1 MLKKKIM
8 SSSKPS
14 PKTLDLLLKYEVGG
28 GKSYYEKYLS
38 KFTWPG
44 GASGPTIA
52 IGVDCAYYSELE
64 LTKIFSFLAK
74 DEIKR
79 IQEASGKTGDRGKEY
94 AKKLRSAGIV
104 VNWEQAMDIFTNLT
118 WPKFTKLAEKTFPG
132 LSELHP
138 DAYGAIISLV
148 FNRGTSLKG
157 DSRKEMVNIKNL
169 ITKKDY
175 KKIAKE
181 FRNMKR
187 IWVGKSLDG
196 LLERREAEAKLVEQC
211 V

>member
-1 MLKKKIM
+1 MN
-8 SSSKPS
+8 SSKPS
-14 PKTLDLLLKYEVGG
+14 HKTLDLLLQYEVGG

-64 LTKIFSFLAK
+64 LAEIFSFLTK
-74 DEIKR
+74 DQIKQ
-79 IQEASGKTGDRGKEY
+79 IQGASGKSGEKGKEY
-94 AKKLRSAGIV
+94 TKSLRAAGII
-104 VNWEQAMDIFTNLT
+104 VNWDKALDIFQKLT

-132 LSELHP
+132 LADLHP

-169 ITKKDY
+169 IPKKDY

-196 LLERREAEAKLVEQC
+196 LLERREAEAKLIESIV
-211 V
+211 

>member
-1 MLKKKIM
+1 MN
-8 SSSKPS
+8 SSKPS
-14 PKTLDLLLKYEVGG
+14 PKTLDLLLEYEVGG

-52 IGVDCAYYSELE
+52 IGVDCAYYSESE
-64 LTKIFSFLAK
+64 LAEIFSFLAK
-74 DEIKR
+74 DEIK
-79 IQEASGKTGDRGKEY
+79 QVQAASGKSGERGKEY
-94 AKKLRSAGIV
+94 TKNLRAAGII
-104 VNWEQAMDIFTNLT
+104 VNWDRALDIFQKLT

-132 LSELHP
+132 LADLHP
-138 DAYGAIISLV
+138 DAYGVIISLV

-169 ITKKDY
+169 IPKKDY

-187 IWVGKSLDG
+187 IWVGKNLDG
-196 LLERREAEAKLVEQC
+196 LLERREAEAVLIEQC

>member
-1 MLKKKIM
+1 MN
-8 SSSKPS
+8 SNKPS
-14 PKTLDLLLKYEVGG
+14 SKTLDLLLQYEVGG

-52 IGVDCAYYSELE
+52 IGVDCAYYSQTELA
-64 LTKIFSFLAK
+64 KIFSFLSEK
-74 DEIKR
+74 DLKLVL
-79 IQEASGKTGDRGKEY
+79 EASGKSGTSGKEY
-94 AKKLRSAGIV
+94 TIKLRTCGITV
-104 VNWEQAMDIFTNLT
+104 TWDKALEIFQKLT

-132 LSELHP
+132 LNELHP

-169 ITKKDY
+169 IPKKDY

-181 FRNMKR
+181 FRSMKR
-187 IWVGKSLDG
+187 IWIGKGLDG
-196 LLERREAEAKLVEQC
+196 LIERREAEANMIENC

>member
-1 MLKKKIM
+1 MN
-8 SSSKPS
+8 SSKPS
-14 PKTLDLLLKYEVGG
+14 EKTLDLLLQFEVGG
-28 GKSYYEKYLS
+28 GKAYYEKYLS

-52 IGVDCAYYSELE
+52 IGVDCAYYNESELAE
-64 LTKIFSFLAK
+64 IFSFLPK
-74 DEIKR
+74 DQITQIKKS
-79 IQEASGKTGDRGKEY
+79 SGKTGENGKEY
-94 AKKLRSAGIV
+94 ALKLRSAGIIV
-104 VNWEQAMDIFTNLT
+104 AWDKAINIFQKLT

-132 LSELHP
+132 LNELHP

-157 DSRKEMVNIKNL
+157 TSRKEMVNVKNL
-169 ITKKDY
+169 IPKKDY

-187 IWVGKSLDG
+187 LWVGKNLDG
-196 LLERREAEAKLVEQC
+196 LLERREAEAKLIESC
-211 V
+211 A

>member
-1 MLKKKIM
+1 MN
-8 SSSKPS
+8 SSKPS
-14 PKTLDLLLKYEVGG
+14 EKTLELLLKYEVGG
-28 GKSYYEKYLS
+28 GKAYYEKYLS
-38 KFTWPG
+38 RFTWPG

-52 IGVDCAYYSELE
+52 IGVDCAYYTESELI
-64 LTKIFSFLAK
+64 KIFLFLN
-74 DEIKR
+74 DNQIKQ
-79 IQEASGKTGDRGKEY
+79 ILKASGKTGQSGKEY
-94 AKKLRSAGIV
+94 AMKLRDSDIIV
-104 VNWEQAMDIFTNLT
+104 DWERAMIIFKSIT
-118 WPKFTKLAEKTFPG
+118 WPKFTRLAEKTFPG
-132 LSELHP
+132 LEDLHP

-169 ITKKDY
+169 IAKKDY

-187 IWVGKSLDG
+187 IWVGKHLDG
-196 LLERREAEAKLVEQC
+196 LIARREAEAKLVEGC

>member
-1 MLKKKIM
+1 MN
-8 SSSKPS
+8 SSKPS
-14 PKTLDLLLKYEVGG
+14 PKTLELLLQYEVGG
-28 GKSYYEKYLS
+28 GKSYYEKHLS

-52 IGVDCAYYSELE
+52 IGVDCAYYSGLE
-64 LTKIFSFLAK
+64 LAEIFAFLTKDQLK
-74 DEIKR
+74 
-79 IQEASGKTGDRGKEY
+79 QVQGASGKSGEKGKEY
-94 AKKLRSAGIV
+94 TKTLRLSGIV
-104 VNWEQAMDIFTNLT
+104 VGWDKALDIFQKLT

-132 LSELHP
+132 LSDLHP

-169 ITKKDY
+169 IVKKDY
-175 KKIAKE
+175 KKIANE
-181 FRNMKR
+181 LRNMKR
-187 IWVGKSLDG
+187 IWVGKHLDG
-196 LLERREAEAKLVEQC
+196 LLERREAEATLVESTL

>member
-1 MLKKKIM
+1 MN
-8 SSSKPS
+8 SSKPS
-14 PKTLDLLLKYEVGG
+14 PKTLDLLLQYEVGG

-64 LTKIFSFLAK
+64 LAKIFSFLSK
-74 DEIKR
+74 DQLDQIKK
-79 IQEASGKTGDRGKEY
+79 ASGQSGERGKEY
-94 AKKLRSAGIV
+94 AKILRAAGII
-104 VNWEQAMDIFTNLT
+104 VNWDRALDIFQKLT

-132 LSELHP
+132 LEDLHP

-169 ITKKDY
+169 IPKKDY

-187 IWVGKSLDG
+187 IWFGKNLDG
-196 LLERREAEAKLVEQC
+196 LLDRREAEAELIEQC
-211 V
+211 S

>member
-1 MLKKKIM
+1 MLKKTTM
-8 SSSKPS
+8 NSSKPS
-14 PKTLDLLLKYEVGG
+14 DKTLKLLLQYEVGG

-52 IGVDCAYYSELE
+52 IGVDCAYYSQKELSE
-64 LTKIFSFLAK
+64 IFTSLPK
-74 DEIKR
+74 DQIKL
-79 IQEASGKTGDRGKEY
+79 IQEASGKSGERGKEY
-94 AKKLRSAGIV
+94 ALKLRSAGIV
-104 VNWEQAMDIFTNLT
+104 VDWDRALDIFQKLT
-118 WPKFTKLAEKTFPG
+118 WPKFTKLAKKTFPG
-132 LSELHP
+132 LSDLHP

-157 DSRKEMVNIKNL
+157 ESRKEMVNIKNL
-169 ITKKDY
+169 IPKKDY

-187 IWVGKSLDG
+187 IWIGKNLDG
-196 LLERREAEAKLVEQC
+196 LLERRESEAKLIESC

>member
-1 MLKKKIM
+1 M

>member
-14 PKTLDLLLKYEVGG
+14 PKTLDLLLRYEVGG

-74 DEIKR
+74 DEIKQ

>member
-1 MLKKKIM
+1 MN
-8 SSSKPS
+8 SSKPS
-14 PKTLDLLLKYEVGG
+14 TKTLELLLKYEVGG
-28 GKSYYEKYLS
+28 GKSYYDKYLS

-52 IGVDCAYYSELE
+52 IGVDCAYYTESELAE
-64 LTKIFSFLAK
+64 IFFFLPG
-74 DEIKR
+74 DQIKQ
-79 IQEASGKTGDRGKEY
+79 IQAASGKSGEKGKQY
-94 AKKLRSAGIV
+94 TKILRAAGITIA
-104 VNWEQAMDIFTNLT
+104 WEKALDIFEKLT

-132 LSELHP
+132 LAELHP

-169 ITKKDY
+169 IPKKDY
-175 KKIAKE
+175 KQIAKE

-187 IWVGKSLDG
+187 IWVGKGLDG
-196 LLERREAEAKLVEQC
+196 LLERREAEAVLIESV
-211 V
+211 